1 VPLSE
6 DEQRILSQI
15 EEQLYETDP
24 DLAHEVGSTTVY
36 TDSRRNLFWATLG
49 GLVGLGVMVFTLS
62 TSYLVSFLGFV
73 ILLISALFVE
83 RSLRQLGKISIEQLT
98 QTIRRRPI
106 RGIVDNAGRRFR
118 RENDDDDSDSA

>member
-1 VPLSE
+1 MPLSE